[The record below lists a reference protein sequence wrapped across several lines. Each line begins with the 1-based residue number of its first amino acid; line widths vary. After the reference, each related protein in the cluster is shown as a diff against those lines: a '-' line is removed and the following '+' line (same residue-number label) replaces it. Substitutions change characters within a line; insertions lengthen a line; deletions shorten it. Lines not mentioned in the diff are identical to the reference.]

1 MSGFGLPVLPAIA
14 RLSPRV
20 WRVLG
25 LNPGPYTL
33 QGSNTYL
40 VGTGSSRV
48 LIDTGAGI
56 DGYLSNLLTCMAQAE
71 CARIDAILVTHW
83 HHDHTGGLADILR
96 HFAHPIPVY
105 KHHTHSRGAAPP
117 SLRYEPIT
125 PQSQWAVEGAS
136 LTPVFTP
143 GHTADHC
150 AFLLDEDHAV
160 FTGDCVLGHG
170 TTVFRHLYDYTR
182 SLHELNAL
190 SADKFYCGHG
200 ETVTDPSE
208 KLREYL
214 HHRSQRE
221 QQLYSAVAIQSQ
233 PVDAHRLVSLVY
245 PPLSESVLPAALQ
258 NVVLHLEK
266 LAHEGKLV
274 CLNVETDGMV
284 AGDWLAR
291 DYGEGYESTQAMV
304 LRKAHWKWKLI

>member
-1 MSGFGLPVLPAIA
+1 MSFGLPSLPPVS

-40 VGTGSSRV
+40 VGSGESRV
-48 LIDTGAGI
+48 LVDTGAGAA
-56 DGYLSNLLTCMAQAE
+56 GYLPALLACMAEAQ
-71 CARIDAILVTHW
+71 CARISSVLVTHW
-83 HHDHTGGLADILR
+83 HHDHTGGLPELLR
-96 HFAHPIPVY
+96 HFGRAVPVF
-105 KHHTHSRGAAPP
+105 KHHPHSRGAAPA
-117 SLRYEPIT
+117 SLVFEPIT
-125 PQSQWAVEGAS
+125 PHSRWAVEGAT

-150 AFLLDEDHAV
+150 AFVLEEEHAV

-182 SLHELNAL
+182 SLHELDAI
-190 SADKFYCGHG
+190 SAARFYCGHG
-200 ETVTDPSE
+200 DTVLDPGE
-208 KLREYL
+208 KIREYL
-214 HHRSQRE
+214 RHRAQRE
-221 QQLYSAVAIQSQ
+221 QQLFTAVSQQSQ

-245 PPLSESVLPAALQ
+245 PPLSASVLPAALQ
-258 NVVLHLEK
+258 NVVLQLEK

-274 CLNVETDGMV
+274 CLDEEERGTV

-291 DYGEGYESTQAMV
+291 DYGESCESTQAMV
-304 LRKAHWKWKLI
+304 LRKAQWRWQVI